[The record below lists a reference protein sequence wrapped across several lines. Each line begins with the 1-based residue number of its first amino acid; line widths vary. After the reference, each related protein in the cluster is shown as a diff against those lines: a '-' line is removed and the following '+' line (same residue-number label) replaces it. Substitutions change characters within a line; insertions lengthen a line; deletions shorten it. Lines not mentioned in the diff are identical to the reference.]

1 MIKGTTKL
9 LGVIGYPI
17 AHSLSP
23 AMHNAAI
30 SHLGVDFVYLPFPV
44 KPEDLKAA
52 LAGFAAI
59 DLRGFSITI
68 PHKQAIL
75 PLLAEVSPIAR
86 AIGAVNTVY
95 RTDKGWCGTNT
106 DVEGFLAPL
115 RTPPYQKPNLPP
127 PTPPCQ
133 GGEQEGT
140 LESCPPPYQGG
151 ARGGSEE
158 SCPPPYQG
166 GARGGSEESCPPPY
180 QGGARG
186 GSEESCPPPY
196 QGGARGASD
205 WSQKVAVI
213 LGNGG
218 AARAVVAG
226 CAQLGFAEIHVVG
239 RSAPNL
245 AEFQQ
250 SWVNSPMPVQNLQ
263 VHSWDNLSMLISQA
277 DLLVNTTPVG
287 MHPHGEKSPVA
298 AAALDRISAGAIVY
312 DLIYTPNPTQ
322 FLKDAQLRGAIPID
336 GLEMLVQ
343 QGAAALK
350 IWLDTESVP
359 VDVMRQALRQHLG
372 LG

>member
-1 MIKGTTKL
+1 MIQGTTKL
-9 LGVIGYPI
+9 LGVIGHPVT
-17 AHSLSP
+17 HSLSP

-30 SHLGVDFVYLPFPV
+30 AHLGVDFVYLPFPV

-75 PLLAEVSPIAR
+75 PLLSSVSPIAR

-115 RTPPYQKPNLPP
+115 QTPAFQPK
-127 PTPPCQ
+127 
-133 GGEQEGT
+133 GG
-140 LESCPPPYQGG
+140 
-151 ARGGSEE
+151 
-158 SCPPPYQG
+158 
-166 GARGGSEESCPPPY
+166 
-180 QGGARG
+180 
-186 GSEESCPPPY
+186 
-196 QGGARGASD
+196 SD

-226 CAQLGFAEIHVVG
+226 CAQLGCAEIHVVG
-239 RSAPNL
+239 RNTQNL
-245 AEFQQ
+245 AEFHH

-287 MHPHGEKSPVA
+287 MHPHGEKSPVS

-322 FLKDAQLRGAIPID
+322 FLKDARRRGAIPID

-359 VDVMRQALRQHLG
+359 VDVMRQALRQHLC
-372 LG
+372 LD

>member
-9 LGVIGYPI
+9 LGVIGHPVE
-17 AHSLSP
+17 HSLSP

-59 DLRGFSITI
+59 GVRGFSITI

-75 PLLAEVSPIAR
+75 PLLSEVSPIAR
-86 AIGAVNTVY
+86 SIGAVNTVY
-95 RTDKGWCGTNT
+95 LTDKGWCGTNT

-115 RTPPYQKPNLPP
+115 QTPPTPPYQGGAKDATSGLETGNTAVESCPP
-127 PTPPCQ
+127 PYKGGAVESCPPPYQ
-133 GGEQEGT
+133 GGAV
-140 LESCPPPYQGG
+140 ESCPPPYQGG
-151 ARGGSEE
+151 ARGG
-158 SCPPPYQG
+158 
-166 GARGGSEESCPPPY
+166 
-180 QGGARG
+180 
-186 GSEESCPPPY
+186 
-196 QGGARGASD
+196 SD

-226 CAQLGFAEIHVVG
+226 CAQLGCAQIHVVG
-239 RSAPNL
+239 RSEQNL
-245 AEFQQ
+245 GEFQQ

-263 VHSWDNLSMLISQA
+263 VHTWDNLSSLISQA

-287 MHPHGEKSPVA
+287 MYPQGEKSPVA
-298 AAALDRISAGAIVY
+298 AGALDRISAGAIVY
-312 DLIYTPNPTQ
+312 DLIYTPNPTK
-322 FLKDAQLRGAIPID
+322 FLKDAQLRGARAID

-350 IWLDTESVP
+350 IWLNKESVP

-372 LG
+372 LD

>member
-9 LGVIGYPI
+9 LGVIGHPVE
-17 AHSLSP
+17 HSLSP

-44 KPEDLKAA
+44 KPGDLKAA
-52 LAGFAAI
+52 IAGFAAI
-59 DLRGFSITI
+59 GVRGFSITI

-75 PLLAEVSPIAR
+75 PLLSSVSPIAR

-95 RTDKGWCGTNT
+95 LTDKGWCGTNT

-115 RTPPYQKPNLPP
+115 QTPPTPPYQ
-127 PTPPCQ
+127 
-133 GGEQEGT
+133 GGAKDATSGLEAGNT
-140 LESCPPPYQGG
+140 AVESCPPPYQGG
-151 ARGGSEE
+151 ARGG
-158 SCPPPYQG
+158 
-166 GARGGSEESCPPPY
+166 
-180 QGGARG
+180 
-186 GSEESCPPPY
+186 
-196 QGGARGASD
+196 SD

-226 CAQLGFAEIHVVG
+226 CAQLGCAEIHVVG
-239 RSAPNL
+239 RNEQNL
-245 AEFQQ
+245 GEFQQ

-263 VHSWDNLSMLISQA
+263 VHTWDNLSMLISQA

-287 MHPHGEKSPVA
+287 MYPQGEKSPVA
-298 AAALDRISAGAIVY
+298 SGAIDRISAGAIVY
-312 DLIYTPNPTQ
+312 DLIYNPNPTQ
-322 FLKDAQLRGAIPID
+322 FLKDGQLRGARAID

-350 IWLDTESVP
+350 IWLDRESVP
-359 VDVMRQALRQHLG
+359 VDLMRQALRQHLG
-372 LG
+372 LD

>member
-9 LGVIGYPI
+9 LGVIGHPI

-23 AMHNAAI
+23 VMHNAAI

-115 RTPPYQKPNLPP
+115 LTLPTPPCQEPNSPP

-133 GGEQEGT
+133 GGEQEASYTLEISNRVVESCPPPYQEGA

-151 ARGGSEE
+151 ARGG
-158 SCPPPYQG
+158 
-166 GARGGSEESCPPPY
+166 
-180 QGGARG
+180 
-186 GSEESCPPPY
+186 
-196 QGGARGASD
+196 SD

-250 SWVNSPMPVQNLQ
+250 SWVNSPMPMQNLQ
-263 VHSWDNLSMLISQA
+263 VHTWDNLSMLISQA

-322 FLKDAQLRGAIPID
+322 LLKDAQLRGAIPID

-372 LG
+372 LD

>member
-9 LGVIGYPI
+9 LAVIGHPI

-44 KPEDLKAA
+44 KPEDLKVA

-59 DLRGFSITI
+59 GVRGFSITI

-75 PLLAEVSPIAR
+75 PLLSDVSPIAR
-86 AIGAVNTVY
+86 SIGAVNTVY
-95 RTDKGWCGTNT
+95 LTDKGWCGTNT

-115 RTPPYQKPNLPP
+115 QTPPTPPYQ
-127 PTPPCQ
+127 
-133 GGEQEGT
+133 GGAKDAISPLETGNT
-140 LESCPPPYQGG
+140 AVESCPPPYQGG
-151 ARGGSEE
+151 ARGG
-158 SCPPPYQG
+158 
-166 GARGGSEESCPPPY
+166 
-180 QGGARG
+180 
-186 GSEESCPPPY
+186 
-196 QGGARGASD
+196 SD

-226 CAQLGFAEIHVVG
+226 CAQLGCAEIHVVG
-239 RSAPNL
+239 RNEQNL
-245 AEFQQ
+245 GEFQQ

-263 VHSWDNLSMLISQA
+263 VHTWNDLSRLISQA

-287 MHPHGEKSPVA
+287 MYPQGEKSPVA
-298 AAALDRISAGAIVY
+298 AGEIDRISAGAIVY

-322 FLKDAQLRGAIPID
+322 FIKDAQLRGALAID

-372 LG
+372 LD

>member
-9 LGVIGYPI
+9 LGVIGHPVE
-17 AHSLSP
+17 HSLSP

-44 KPEDLKAA
+44 KPGDLKAA

-59 DLRGFSITI
+59 GVRGFSITI

-75 PLLAEVSPIAR
+75 PLLSEVSPIAR
-86 AIGAVNTVY
+86 SIGAVNTVY
-95 RTDKGWCGTNT
+95 LTDKGWCGTNT

-115 RTPPYQKPNLPP
+115 QTPPTPPYQGGAKDAISALERGNTAVESDSPP
-127 PTPPCQ
+127 YET
-133 GGEQEGT
+133 GAV
-140 LESCPPPYQGG
+140 ESCPPPYQGG
-151 ARGGSEE
+151 ARGG
-158 SCPPPYQG
+158 
-166 GARGGSEESCPPPY
+166 
-180 QGGARG
+180 
-186 GSEESCPPPY
+186 
-196 QGGARGASD
+196 SD

-226 CAQLGFAEIHVVG
+226 CAQLGCAEIHVVG
-239 RSAPNL
+239 RSEQNL

-250 SWVNSPMPVQNLQ
+250 SWVNCPMPVQNLQ
-263 VHSWDNLSMLISQA
+263 VHTWDNLSMLISQA

-287 MHPHGEKSPVA
+287 MYPQGEKSPFA
-298 AAALDRISAGAIVY
+298 DGEIDRISAGAIVY

-322 FLKDAQLRGAIPID
+322 FLKDAQLRGARAID

-350 IWLDTESVP
+350 IWLDKESVP

-372 LG
+372 LD